1 MHDETG
7 RKQLTSGIG
16 KRRAAAKVDRAP
28 NYEKRRKEISE
39 AAARVFN
46 RRGFRGTTISAV
58 AEELSIDRASLY
70 YYISSKEELFD
81 ELVREV
87 SEDNVAMAR
96 KIQSSKQPPPDKLRE
111 LILELMRAYA
121 RSYPLLYIYIRENL
135 ADVAD
140 KRSTWA
146 QYMKQINRDYDNAV
160 ISIIEEGY
168 RDGSFQDVGDAKI
181 VAYGIIGMVG
191 WTNRWFKPDRGK
203 ADADEVARVYADMVI
218 GGMSSLSATGKR
230 TAKPAAKKA
239 RSRKPPSANSAA
251 AKKAPRSKR

>member
-1 MHDETG
+1 MSVDQGSEKSG
-7 RKQLTSGIG
+7 KKQSSSGIG

-96 KIQSSKQPPPDKLRE
+96 KIQSSKQAPPVKLRE
-111 LILELMRAYA
+111 LIVELMRAYA

-135 ADVAD
+135 GDVAD
-140 KRSTWA
+140 KRSSWA

-168 RDGSFQDVGDAKI
+168 RDGSFQNVGSAKI

-191 WTNRWFKPDRGK
+191 WTNRWFNPDHGSV
-203 ADADEVARVYADMVI
+203 DADEVARIYADMVI
-218 GGMSSLSATGKR
+218 SGMR
-230 TAKPAAKKA
+230 TLPAKKNGSTVSAGA
-239 RSRKPPSANSAA
+239 RAGSRKAA
-251 AKKAPRSKR
+251 PAKKTTRGKD

>member
-1 MHDETG
+1 MSVDKVRE
-7 RKQLTSGIG
+7 RSVKKQSPSGIG

-46 RRGFRGTTISAV
+46 QRGFRGTTISAV

-96 KIQSSKQPPPDKLRE
+96 KIQSSKQSPPQKLRE

-135 ADVAD
+135 GDVAD
-140 KRSTWA
+140 TRSSWA

-160 ISIIEEGY
+160 IAIIEEGY
-168 RDGSFQDVGDAKI
+168 RDGSFQNVGSAKI

-191 WTNRWFKPDRGK
+191 WTNRWFKPDQGK
-203 ADADEVARVYADMVI
+203 FDADEVARIYADVVI
-218 GGMSSLSATGKR
+218 GGMSAAPGKVNGKR
-230 TAKPAAKKA
+230 QKGTRESAGRKAGPAKTNFH
-239 RSRKPPSANSAA
+239 S
-251 AKKAPRSKR
+251 

>member
-1 MHDETG
+1 MAQVLDKTG
-7 RKQLTSGIG
+7 SKNSASGIG

-96 KIQSSKQPPPDKLRE
+96 KIQSSQQSPPEKLRE

-135 ADVAD
+135 GDVAD
-140 KRSTWA
+140 QRSNWA
-146 QYMKQINRDYDNAV
+146 RYMKQINRDYDNAV

-168 RDGSFQDVGDAKI
+168 QDGSFQDVGDPKI

-203 ADADEVARVYADMVI
+203 ADADEVARIYADMVI
-218 GGMSSLSATGKR
+218 GGMSSAPASINGGRARPPVAVGKR
-230 TAKPAAKKA
+230 
-239 RSRKPPSANSAA
+239 
-251 AKKAPRSKR
+251 KKAPAKNSARGK

>member
-1 MHDETG
+1 MS
-7 RKQLTSGIG
+7 SGIG

-96 KIQSSKQPPPDKLRE
+96 KIQSSKQAPPDKLRE

-121 RSYPLLYIYIRENL
+121 RSYPLLFIYIRENL
-135 ADVAD
+135 GEVAD
-140 KRSTWA
+140 KRSSWA

-168 RDGSFQDVGDAKI
+168 EDGSFENVGDAKI

-191 WTNRWFKPDRGK
+191 WTNRWFKPGRGK
-203 ADADEVARVYADMVI
+203 ADADEVARIYADMVI
-218 GGMSSLSATGKR
+218 GGMSSSPIAGSK
-230 TAKPAAKKA
+230 AVKPDGSKA
-239 RSRKPPSANSAA
+239 GSRKSSSTSSTSAR
-251 AKKAPRSKR
+251 KATRSKR